1 MTSANIR
8 VKYLKFFESKG
19 HKIIPSASLLPE
31 NDSSTLFISSGMQPL
46 IPFLMGEKHPE
57 GVRLTNSQ
65 KSLRVEDIDEVGDGR
80 HTTYFEMLGNWSLGD
95 YFKKEQLKEDKRAIE
110 YKKLDLEP
118 MYYTDDSRDNNPE
131 IEKTITKDI
140 EEDDESALEV
150 ERVEEEVE
158 KPKEDLIPVLSMV
171 ESQAID
177 LRDNKKQEVIKR
189 PAKQLVKRER
199 LLPHRSPVRLPMVRI
214 MASVVVLIGLLF
226 VAGTFVLQQT
236 IHYTYSDSVVN
247 TEFQLAGVSGLFD
260 F

>member
-1 MTSANIR
+1 MNNMDELIFSGN
-8 VKYLKFFESKG
+8 KY
-19 HKIIPSASLLPE
+19 
-31 NDSSTLFISSGMQPL
+31 ISSKRAGKLTGYTTDYIGQMCRGDK
-46 IPFLMGEKHPE
+46 MDC
-57 GVRLTNSQ
+57 RLVGRNWYVNEEVITAQ
-65 KSLRVEDIDEVGDGR
+65 KKS
-80 HTTYFEMLGNWSLGD
+80 
-95 YFKKEQLKEDKRAIE
+95 FKKEQLKEDKRAIE

-189 PAKQLVKRER
+189 PAKQLVKRDR
-199 LLPHRSPVRLPMVRI
+199 LLPQRSPVRLPMVRI